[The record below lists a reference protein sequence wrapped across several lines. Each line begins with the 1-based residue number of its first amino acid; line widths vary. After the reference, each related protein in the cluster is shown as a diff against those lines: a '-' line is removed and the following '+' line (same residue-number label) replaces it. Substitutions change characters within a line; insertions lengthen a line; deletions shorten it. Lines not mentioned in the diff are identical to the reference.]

1 MLQKLNNELK
11 LRGFSKQ
18 TIKSYTLQINLFSN
32 FIKKDINTATKDDI
46 KSYLGN
52 LISEKNLSPKS
63 IALKKAA
70 LKFYYHEIL
79 NKFIVD
85 FKTPKTQRKLPNFL
99 TKEEV
104 KLLIENSGTYKTRLI
119 IQLLYSSGL
128 RVSELCNLKIADLDL
143 DSKTGWVRKGKGSKD
158 RLFILSEKI
167 KIELIDYLKNLSKNQ
182 KYLFEGPKGPL
193 SSRNIQKIV
202 QRAAIKANINKR
214 VSPHS
219 IRHSF
224 GTHLLEDGTDIRIIQ
239 ELLGHANLNTT
250 QIYTHVSREQL
261 KKIRSPLDTI

>member
-1 MLQKLNNELK
+1 MLQELNNELK

-18 TIKSYTLQINLFSN
+18 TIKSYTLQIDLFSR
-32 FIKKDINTATKDDI
+32 FIKKGINNVTKEDI
-46 KSYLGN
+46 KSYLGY

-85 FKTPKTQRKLPNFL
+85 FKTPKTQKKLHNFL
-99 TKEEV
+99 TKEEI
-104 KLLIENSGTYKTRLI
+104 KLLITNAGSIKTKLI
-119 IQLLYSSGL
+119 IELLYSSGL
-128 RVSELCNLKIADLDL
+128 RVSELCNLKINDLEL
-143 DSKTGWVRKGKGSKD
+143 NSKTGWVRKGKGSKD
-158 RLFILSEKI
+158 RMFILSEKLV
-167 KIELIDYLKNLSKNQ
+167 EHLRDYLKENKQN
-182 KYLFEGPKGPL
+182 YLFEGPKGSL

-202 QRAAIKANINKR
+202 QRAAKKANLTKR
-214 VSPHS
+214 VSPHVL
-219 IRHSF
+219 RHSF
-224 GTHLLEDGTDIRIIQ
+224 ATHLLDNGTDIRLIQ

-261 KKIRSPLDTI
+261 KKIKSPLDTF

>member
-1 MLQKLNNELK
+1 MLQKLDNELK

-18 TIKSYTLQINLFSN
+18 TIKSYTLQIKLFSN

-52 LISEKNLSPKS
+52 LISEKNLSPNS
-63 IALKKAA
+63 ITLKKAA

-85 FKTPKTQRKLPNFL
+85 FKTPKAQKKLPNFL
-99 TKEEV
+99 TKEEI
-104 KLLIENSGTYKTRLI
+104 KLLIENAGSIKTKLI
-119 IQLLYSSGL
+119 IELLYSSGL
-128 RVSELCNLKIADLDL
+128 RVSELCNLKINDLEL
-143 DSKTGWVRKGKGSKD
+143 NSKTGWVRKGKGSKD
-158 RLFILSEKI
+158 RMFILSEKLVEHL
-167 KIELIDYLKNLSKNQ
+167 KDYLIENKQ
-182 KYLFEGPKGPL
+182 KYLFEGPKGSL
-193 SSRNIQKIV
+193 SPRNIQKII
-202 QRAAIKANINKR
+202 QRTAKKANINKR

-219 IRHSF
+219 IRHTF
-224 GTHLLEDGTDIRIIQ
+224 ATHLLDNGTDIRLIQ

-261 KKIRSPLDTI
+261 KKIKSPLDLI

>member
-1 MLQKLNNELK
+1 MLQKLDNELK

-46 KSYLGN
+46 KSYLGH

-70 LKFYYHEIL
+70 LKFLYHEVL
-79 NKFIVD
+79 NKNIVD
-85 FKTPKTQRKLPNFL
+85 FKTPKTQKKLPNYL

-104 KLLIENSGTYKTRLI
+104 KLLIENAGSYKTKLI
-119 IQLLYSSGL
+119 IQFLYSSGL
-128 RVSELCNLKIADLDL
+128 RVSELCNLKINDLEL
-143 DSKTGWVRKGKGSKD
+143 SSRIGWVRKGKGSKD
-158 RLFILSEKI
+158 RMFILSDKL
-167 KIELIDYLKNLSKNQ
+167 IEDLKNYLEEHKHQ

-193 SSRNIQKIV
+193 SPRNIQKIT
-202 QRAAIKANINKR
+202 QRAALRAQISKR
-214 VSPHS
+214 VSPHVL
-219 IRHSF
+219 RHSF
-224 GTHLLEDGTDIRIIQ
+224 GTHLLDNGTDIRLIQ

-250 QIYTHVSREQL
+250 QIYTHVSKEQL
-261 KKIRSPLDTI
+261 KKIKSPLDTL